1 MNQKQVYF
9 RNKLTAGLMAG
20 YGKNG
25 GSNSSD
31 FINVESEGRK
41 KREKDENQRM
51 EELEEINSGL
61 ELMLEKRNRELAEIV
76 ETNTR
81 FISIIAHDLR
91 GPFCSIIGVLELLK
105 DGLNQFDNRE
115 TQRYVDMASNSANR
129 TMTLLDNLL
138 AWTVKQNK
146 EKSFNPVKTN
156 LSEVVD
162 EEIETVNYIAGKKEI
177 TIFNAIDPGL
187 LVVADIQMV
196 KTILRNLIGN
206 AIKFT
211 EPGGEVT
218 ISASKK
224 QKFIEIQVE
233 DNGIGIPHEDQEKL
247 FNSGMLFST
256 VGTGKEQGTG
266 LGLLLCKEFTEL
278 HGGHIVIDSA
288 TGKGCR
294 IKFTLPHYL

>member
-9 RNKLTAGLMAG
+9 KNKLLPGLIAG
-20 YGKNG
+20 YWNNG
-25 GSNSSD
+25 GTDSAGFSAA
-31 FINVESEGRK
+31 VSEGK
-41 KREKDENQRM
+41 KKQKMCELQRIN
-51 EELEEINSGL
+51 ELEEINSRL

-105 DGLNQFDNRE
+105 NGLDQFDNKE
-115 TQRYVDMASNSANR
+115 SQRYVDMASNSANR

-162 EEIETVNYIAGKKEI
+162 EEIESVDYIAGKKEI

-196 KTILRNLIGN
+196 KTIVRNLIGN

-211 EPGGEVT
+211 DTGGEIT
-218 ISASKK
+218 ISTSKK

-233 DNGIGIPHEDQEKL
+233 DNGIGIPLEDQEKL
-247 FNSGMLFST
+247 FNSGMLFTT

-278 HGGHIVIDSA
+278 HGGHLLIDSA
-288 TGKGCR
+288 AGKGCR
-294 IKFTLPHYL
+294 IKFTLPNYL